1 VGRGGSFTLLPYLL
15 FLDLSAAVDVYS
27 DWVDACDA
35 VAKGGGAEVSG
46 DYAPSRT
53 PAAAKS
59 SAARAR
65 SEEDDDNDIIDD
77 EDDTMGY
84 GGEGVVGDDEY

>member
-1 VGRGGSFTLLPYLL
+1 MYYLCI
-15 FLDLSAAVDVYS
+15 DLSAAVDVYS

-35 VAKGGGAEVSG
+35 VAKEDGEDRAGEF
-46 DYAPSRT
+46 APSR
-53 PAAAKS
+53 PAAS
-59 SAARAR
+59 RPSAARAR

-84 GGEGVVGDDEY
+84 SGEGVVADDDY